1 MPERLPVLMYHGLH
15 EGAAGGGAWDPV
27 YSVAPAAFARQLDWL
42 VGHGYRSVGL
52 ADLAGGMLPARG
64 VLISFDDGDASNL
77 EVAVPMLRAR
87 GFTAVFFITSGF
99 LGRPGM
105 LAPEGVPALRAA
117 GMEIGSHGA
126 SHRYLPDLDAS
137 SLAGELAAS
146 QACLETLAATPV
158 AALALPGGRGGE
170 RERRAALAQG
180 YRWLF
185 GSVPGPNREPRPG
198 QWLERLA
205 IRRDLALGD
214 FAALVEWRGP
224 LPRIAAARHRLLGL
238 GKRLLGNARYER
250 LRTHMAR

>member
-1 MPERLPVLMYHGLH
+1 MSERLPVLMYHGLH
-15 EGAAGGGAWDPV
+15 EGAAACGSWDPV
-27 YSVAPAAFARQLDWL
+27 YSLASDAFARQLDWL
-42 VGHGYRSVGL
+42 AAHGYRSVSL
-52 ADLAGGMLPARG
+52 ADLAGGLLPPRG

-77 EVAVPMLRAR
+77 EVAVPMLRER
-87 GFTAVFFITSGF
+87 GFAAVFFITSGF

-105 LAPEGVPALRAA
+105 LAPDEVPALRAA

-126 SHRYLPDLDAS
+126 SHRYLADLDAS

-146 QACLETLAATPV
+146 QACLEALAGTPV
-158 AALALPGGRGGE
+158 TALALPGGRGGE

-185 GSVPGPNREPRPG
+185 GSAPGPNRKPRPG

-205 IRRDLALGD
+205 IRRDLALAE

-250 LRTHMAR
+250 LRTHLAR